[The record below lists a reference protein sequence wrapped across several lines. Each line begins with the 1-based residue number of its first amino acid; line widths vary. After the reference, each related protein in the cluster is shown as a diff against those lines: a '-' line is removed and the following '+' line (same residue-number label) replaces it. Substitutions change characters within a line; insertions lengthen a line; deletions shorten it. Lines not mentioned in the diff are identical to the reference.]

1 MAGLVHLMFC
11 VLSVACLLSVTH
23 FLVLLATLLQSTG
36 RCLCKQ
42 GVLRRIGLL
51 KDVWEETLSTEGHSR
66 DHPVT
71 AAQLSCDLL
80 TKLKS
85 MLHHY
90 SLQEGPR
97 GGLLPNPESV
107 LGGSA
112 EELALASQHVLP
124 KSTTPAF
131 VTLTMTLLP

>member
-1 MAGLVHLMFC
+1 M
-11 VLSVACLLSVTH
+11 
-23 FLVLLATLLQSTG
+23 
-36 RCLCKQ
+36 CKQ

-51 KDVWEETLSTEGHSR
+51 KDVWGEVLSTEGHSR

-90 SLQEGPR
+90 SLQGGPR
-97 GGLLPNPESV
+97 GGFAAKLSMSLYWVV
-107 LGGSA
+107 LQKNS
-112 EELALASQHVLP
+112 H
-124 KSTTPAF
+124 
-131 VTLTMTLLP
+131 